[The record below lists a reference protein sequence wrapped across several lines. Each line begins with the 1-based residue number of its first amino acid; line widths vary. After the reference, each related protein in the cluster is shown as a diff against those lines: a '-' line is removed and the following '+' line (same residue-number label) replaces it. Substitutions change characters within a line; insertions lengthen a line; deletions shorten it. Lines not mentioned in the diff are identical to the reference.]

1 MSKRIRTSSFSREES
16 QEAQQDGSLFEVL
29 PRGKVLLPHRFRKGN
44 GMTTSAVY
52 DTGNQKVSDI
62 ELDDRIFGAKINP
75 TLFYDVVRRNIASRR
90 KGTASTKNRA
100 LVRGGGAKPWRQKGT
115 GRARA
120 GTRRSPLWKGGGTIF
135 GPMPRDYSFS
145 LPKKVKRAALRAA
158 LSLRRQEGKLILLN
172 DFPLEGFKTRQVLE
186 VLRRFQVEDA
196 LIVTDEK
203 HPRLERSAQNIPGIE
218 VLRCENLN
226 VYDIL
231 NHEHL
236 ILLRPTVEKIEGALA
251 S

>member
-1 MSKRIRTSSFSREES
+1 MSTF
-16 QEAQQDGSLFEVL
+16 
-29 PRGKVLLPHRFRKGN
+29 
-44 GMTTSAVY
+44 AVY
-52 DTGNQKVSDI
+52 DIGNQKVREI
-62 ELDDRIFGAKINP
+62 ELDDRIFDAKINP
-75 TLFYDVVRRNIASRR
+75 SLFYDVVRRSLASQR
-90 KGTASTKNRA
+90 KGSASTKNRA

-120 GTRRSPLWKGGGTIF
+120 GTRRSPLWRGGGTIF

-145 LPKKVKRAALRAA
+145 LPKKVKQAALRAA
-158 LSLRRQEGKLILLN
+158 LSLKRQEGKLILLN
-172 DFPLEGFKTRQVLE
+172 DFPLEGFKTRQILE
-186 VLRRFQVEDA
+186 VLKKFQVEDA

-203 HPRLERSAQNIPGIE
+203 HLFLERSARNIPKIQI
-218 VLRCENLN
+218 LRYEGLS

-236 ILLRPTVEKIEGALA
+236 ILLSPTIQRIQGVLA

>member
-1 MSKRIRTSSFSREES
+1 
-16 QEAQQDGSLFEVL
+16 
-29 PRGKVLLPHRFRKGN
+29 
-44 GMTTSAVY
+44 MTTFAVY
-52 DTGNQKVSDI
+52 DIGNQKVSDI
-62 ELDDRIFGAKINP
+62 ELDGRIFEAKINE
-75 TLFYDVVRRNIASRR
+75 TLIHDVIRRDLASQR
-90 KGTASTKNRA
+90 KGTAATKNRA

-120 GTRRSPLWKGGGTIF
+120 GTRRSPLWRGGGTIF

-158 LSLRRQEGKLILLN
+158 LSLKRQEGKLILLN
-172 DFPLEGFKTRQVLE
+172 DFPLAGFKTRQVLE

-203 HPRLERSAQNIPGIE
+203 QAHLERSSRNIPGIE
-218 VLRCENLN
+218 VLRYESLN
-226 VYDIL
+226 VYEIL

-236 ILLRPTVEKIEGALA
+236 ILLRPAVEKIEGALA

>member
-1 MSKRIRTSSFSREES
+1 
-16 QEAQQDGSLFEVL
+16 
-29 PRGKVLLPHRFRKGN
+29 
-44 GMTTSAVY
+44 MTTLAIY
-52 DTGNQKVSDI
+52 DIGNQKVSDI
-62 ELDDRIFGAKINP
+62 ELDDRIFNAKINP
-75 TLFYDVVRRNIASRR
+75 TLFYDVIRMDLASQRQ
-90 KGTASTKNRA
+90 GTASTKNRA

-120 GTRRSPLWKGGGTIF
+120 GSRRSPLWRGGGTIF
-135 GPMPRDYSFS
+135 GPMPRNYSYS
-145 LPKKVKRAALRAA
+145 LPKKVKRAALCAA
-158 LSLRRQEGKLILLN
+158 LSLKRQEGKLILLN

-203 HPRLERSAQNIPGIE
+203 KSFLERSTRNLPGIE
-218 VLRCENLN
+218 VLRYEGLN
-226 VYDIL
+226 IYDIL

-236 ILLRPTVEKIEGALA
+236 ILLRPTVAKIEGALT

>member
-1 MSKRIRTSSFSREES
+1 
-16 QEAQQDGSLFEVL
+16 
-29 PRGKVLLPHRFRKGN
+29 
-44 GMTTSAVY
+44 MTTLALY
-52 DTGNQKVSDI
+52 NIGNEKVSDI
-62 ELDDRIFGAKINP
+62 ELDDQIFNAKINR
-75 TLFYDVVRRNIASRR
+75 TLFYDVVRMDMASQR
-90 KGTASTKNRA
+90 KGAAATKNRT

-120 GTRRSPLWKGGGTIF
+120 GTRRSPLWRGGGTIF

-158 LSLRRQEGKLILLN
+158 LSLKRQEGKLILLDN
-172 DFPLEGFKTRQVLE
+172 FPLEGFKTRQVLE
-186 VLRRFQVEDA
+186 VLKRFQVEDA
-196 LIVTDEK
+196 LIVTNEK
-203 HPRLERSAQNIPGIE
+203 NIFLERSARNLPKIR
-218 VLRCENLN
+218 VLHCEGLN

-236 ILLRPTVEKIEGALA
+236 ILLSPALQRIQGVLA